1 MDQTGRR
8 CKADGHAA
16 LTGGKAQGQCF
27 VPIIQPVALQVGI
40 HPVHLG
46 VVVVM
51 TLSLGLLTPPYGLC
65 ALTACSAAGI
75 PVTSILKLLLVMMIS
90 LVVVVLLC
98 AMMPEAV
105 LSIPRLLVP
114 QWIS

>member
-1 MDQTGRR
+1 
-8 CKADGHAA
+8 
-16 LTGGKAQGQCF
+16 
-27 VPIIQPVALQVGI
+27 
-40 HPVHLG
+40 
-46 VVVVM
+46 M

>member
-1 MDQTGRR
+1 
-8 CKADGHAA
+8 
-16 LTGGKAQGQCF
+16 
-27 VPIIQPVALQVGI
+27 
-40 HPVHLG
+40 
-46 VVVVM
+46 
-51 TLSLGLLTPPYGLC
+51 
-65 ALTACSAAGI
+65 
-75 PVTSILKLLLVMMIS
+75 MMIS